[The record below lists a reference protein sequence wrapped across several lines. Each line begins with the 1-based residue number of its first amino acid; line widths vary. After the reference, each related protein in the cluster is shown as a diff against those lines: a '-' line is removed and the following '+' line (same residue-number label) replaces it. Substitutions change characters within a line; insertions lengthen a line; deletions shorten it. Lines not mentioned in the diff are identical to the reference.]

1 MILYHYRPIES
12 ALLEIEKGT
21 FHFASREEL
30 NDPIEGY
37 VRIFWKGDKAAW
49 EGLFRNYICS
59 LKQAI
64 DIYLLNGDEEMLHHR
79 TLLVDLHCFDNVPE
93 GGILKALGDGFLA
106 DQEIQKLS
114 AFYGNHCLKVCEEEL
129 LIVLHFI
136 HNRALIRCI
145 QNARETGIVPKE
157 AADEF
162 VSSFASKKISFPDEL
177 LRAELIDEKQ
187 RASIAKVAKGMIEDI
202 QELRYVKMGFEDK
215 LFLFGEQNRED
226 GQPSDEK
233 KTAEAHQR
241 RKWLSVAVD
250 FPGLYVEQ
258 LKEMVY
264 PESYI
269 VCFSSQYNDSS
280 MWGNYADHHKGVCLI
295 YETDENNG
303 ITLDMKNASC
313 RHEVLPVRYGGDT
326 MERNFFEAFG
336 RLNPRQI
343 RTWLTGLDGIS
354 SAYDAF
360 SDEDEWRKRYWEV
373 FQVKTYQKN
382 PAWEHEREYRIAV
395 ENFFGEF
402 KEPASRNLRYTP
414 EHLKGVIFGLK
425 TAEYDKKRVMEKL
438 LARADK
444 YKDIKF
450 YQAEYADEKQ
460 SISIRRKSFWKLN

>member
-1 MILYHYRPIES
+1 MTAYIGKKELVEGEKMILYHYRPIES

-162 VSSFASKKISFPDEL
+162 VSSFASKKNFIS
-177 LRAELIDEKQ
+177 RRTAAGRID
-187 RASIAKVAKGMIEDI
+187 R
-202 QELRYVKMGFEDK
+202 
-215 LFLFGEQNRED
+215 
-226 GQPSDEK
+226 
-233 KTAEAHQR
+233 
-241 RKWLSVAVD
+241 
-250 FPGLYVEQ
+250 
-258 LKEMVY
+258 
-264 PESYI
+264 
-269 VCFSSQYNDSS
+269 
-280 MWGNYADHHKGVCLI
+280 
-295 YETDENNG
+295 
-303 ITLDMKNASC
+303 
-313 RHEVLPVRYGGDT
+313 
-326 MERNFFEAFG
+326 
-336 RLNPRQI
+336 
-343 RTWLTGLDGIS
+343 
-354 SAYDAF
+354 
-360 SDEDEWRKRYWEV
+360 
-373 FQVKTYQKN
+373 
-382 PAWEHEREYRIAV
+382 
-395 ENFFGEF
+395 
-402 KEPASRNLRYTP
+402 
-414 EHLKGVIFGLK
+414 
-425 TAEYDKKRVMEKL
+425 
-438 LARADK
+438 
-444 YKDIKF
+444 
-450 YQAEYADEKQ
+450 
-460 SISIRRKSFWKLN
+460 